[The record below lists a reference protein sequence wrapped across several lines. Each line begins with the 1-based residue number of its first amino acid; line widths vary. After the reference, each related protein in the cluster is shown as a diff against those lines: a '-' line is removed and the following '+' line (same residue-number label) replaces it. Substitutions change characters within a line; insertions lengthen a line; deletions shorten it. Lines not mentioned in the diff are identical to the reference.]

1 MMKRYSIIW
10 IALFTLLTTASVS
23 SAQQGSDDATEK
35 IKAIQIQYLAKKLDL
50 SPEEAQKF
58 WPVYNNYT
66 QEVEQLIAERH
77 QKKELEKLPTAN
89 PDDVAKKNMDKELG
103 YEKRMLDIRSRYTTE
118 FQRVLPGR
126 KAGMVFKSEREF
138 RTIMINHLNTQRM
151 NRMGQGG
158 GPKRRP

>member
-1 MMKRYSIIW
+1 MKRYSIIW